1 MQTGIQG
8 TDVQERK
15 RRHHVTASP
24 EPSPQCTDTDT
35 TNLQPVPSILRAA
48 VEKAAAMAKN
58 DLGSAGKI
66 TPAALF
72 VYGSIAD
79 PEATRTTTVSL
90 YWRNELQKEAVRRR
104 IREKALLE
112 GACAVVVLNTEDR
125 VLLISGRTS
134 TNTGITASVDYLCES
149 DAQVVSRW
157 DLQWRDNPVTDFFL
171 EGVFDT
177 ASIR

>member
-1 MQTGIQG
+1 MQTGIQEG
-8 TDVQERK
+8 MSRKGK

-24 EPSPQCTDTDT
+24 QPSPQCIAADT
-35 TNLQPVPSILRAA
+35 TNLQPIPSILRAA

-58 DLGSAGKI
+58 DLGSTGKI

-79 PEATRTTTVSL
+79 PEATRITTVSL
-90 YWRNELQKEAVRRR
+90 YWRNELQKEAVRNR

-112 GACAVVVLNTEDR
+112 GACAVVVLNPEDR

-134 TNTGITASVDYLCES
+134 TNAGITALVDFLCES

-171 EGVFDT
+171 EGVCDT